1 MSDSLVTMQHL
12 LDDIQVLMKSNV
24 KADRREAIGKLRR
37 LGSLAATL
45 ALTLVCLK
53 T

>member
-1 MSDSLVTMQHL
+1 MADTLVTMQRL
-12 LDDIQVLMKSNV
+12 LDDIQLLMKSNL
-24 KADRREAIGKLRR
+24 KADRRAAIGKLQR

-53 T
+53 K